1 MTPERWQRIEE
12 LFHSAL
18 AREARTRAGFLATAC
33 VGDGEL
39 RQQVEAL
46 LDSLEEAGDFIEE
59 APLAGAVSSIAAES
73 AAEAARQ
80 TASGAPFI
88 GRRISHYEIQ
98 SLLGAGGMG
107 EVYLAHDLNL
117 DRQIAIKILPSQF
130 TKEIAQVQRF
140 EREARAASA
149 LNHPNIITVHE
160 IGWDQDTHFIAT
172 EFVAGPTLREKM
184 AGGKMLPKEALSIA
198 IQIAD
203 ALTAAHAAGIVH
215 RDIKPENIMVRPDG
229 LVKVLDFGLAKPTAR
244 ALAQHTGPTPTT
256 VTMHTDPEMLMGT
269 IAYLSPEQALRQEV
283 DRRTDIF
290 SLGVVLY
297 EMIAGAR
304 PFTGNSAAAVCDA
317 ILRDSPNSIS
327 RAACPPALKRIISRA
342 LEKRR
347 EQRYQTADAMRND
360 LQRLTLKEYRASP
373 DLLSGWR
380 VAATVAAVAL
390 ATVAVMLTM
399 ALRRETVSE
408 GSLFSTGSVRRITA
422 AAGWEGFPSLSP
434 DGQVIVYASRAN
446 GNWDI
451 YRKKIGEAQTVN
463 LTADS

>member
-1 MTPERWQRIEE
+1 MNLERR
-12 LFHSAL
+12 
-18 AREARTRAGFLATAC
+18 
-33 VGDGEL
+33 
-39 RQQVEAL
+39 
-46 LDSLEEAGDFIEE
+46 
-59 APLAGAVSSIAAES
+59 
-73 AAEAARQ
+73 
-80 TASGAPFI
+80 
-88 GRRISHYEIQ
+88 
-98 SLLGAGGMG
+98 
-107 EVYLAHDLNL
+107 
-117 DRQIAIKILPSQF
+117 IAIKILLFQF
-130 TKEIAQVQRF
+130 TKEIAQVRRF
-140 EREARAASA
+140 ERKARAASA

-184 AGGKMLPKEALSIA
+184 AGGKLMPKEALSIA
-198 IQIAD
+198 MQIAD

-256 VTMHTDPEMLMGT
+256 VTMYTDPEMLMGT

-297 EMIAGAR
+297 QMIAGAR
-304 PFTGNSAAAVCDA
+304 PFTGNSAAAVCAA
-317 ILRDSPNSIS
+317 ILRDAPNSLS
-327 RAACPPALKRIISRA
+327 RAECPPALELIISRA
-342 LEKRR
+342 LEKNR
-347 EQRYQTADAMRND
+347 EQRYQTADAMQND
-360 LQRLTLKEYRASP
+360 LQRLTLKAQRDNSG
-373 DLLSGWR
+373 LLSGWR

-390 ATVAVMLTM
+390 ATAAVLLTM

-408 GSLFSTGSVRRITA
+408 VAPFSTGSVRRITD

-434 DGQVIVYASRAN
+434 DGQVIVYASRAS

-451 YRKKIGEAQTVN
+451 YRRKIGEAQIVN
-463 LTADS
+463 LTADSPHVDLAPALSPDGARIAFQSSRAGRGILVMDSDGVRRLCFSG